1 MERAEGQPVRVAEI
15 VGLIE
20 AGRSESAWSV
30 LKREARATVRA
41 SAGRED
47 LVSEMLVRSMHDDG
61 AALRRAD
68 PETPLRPWLATM
80 AKHVRLE
87 SVREWPEAGIT
98 PAVETSEAE
107 AGAVPGWGDL
117 DLSALT
123 SAQREVW
130 LRRMRGNTLAEIAR
144 DLDVSRA
151 AVRDRLDRAVGR
163 LRNGAHCDPDRSWA
177 LEMLRSGRRPRGV
190 QAAEQAEF
198 LLAAYASGETIPQ
211 IARALGVGHDAVR
224 KRLRRWKTWWLG

>member
-20 AGRSESAWSV
+20 AGRSESAWLA
-30 LKREARATVRA
+30 LKREARVIVRA
-41 SAGRED
+41 SVEHED
-47 LVSEMLVRSMHDDG
+47 MVSELLVRSMHDNG

-80 AKHVRLE
+80 AKNVRLE
-87 SVREWPEAGIT
+87 SARESTETRIRP
-98 PAVETSEAE
+98 PVETGEAKG
-107 AGAVPGWGDL
+107 GAVPGWGDL

-123 SAQREVW
+123 PAQRAVW
-130 LRRMRGNTLAEIAR
+130 LRRMRGDRLAKIAR

-151 AVRDRLDRAVGR
+151 AVRGRLDRAVGR
-163 LRNGAHCDPDRSWA
+163 LRNGAPCDPDRSWA
-177 LEMLRSGRRPRGV
+177 LEMLRSGRRPRGA

-198 LLAAYASGETIPQ
+198 LLAAYASGETIPH
-211 IARALGVGHDAVR
+211 IARALGASDDAAR
-224 KRLRRWKTWWLG
+224 KRLRRWKMWWLG